1 VTDPARATTRTVTFL
16 FTDIEGSTRLELDLG
31 TARYAAV
38 RERHRELLRAA
49 FAAHGGEE
57 RSTEGDSFFVLF
69 DSARSAIR
77 AAIDGQRAL
86 AAEPWPDG
94 VTVKVRMGVHSGEA
108 LLEFGDVAGYD
119 VNRAARIAGTAWG
132 GQIVVSDAV
141 RALADGAGEAFRL
154 RGLGEHRL
162 KDLLAPERLSQV
174 VAPGLPEEFP
184 PLRSLDTR
192 PNNLPTQLTSFV
204 GRHDELEEALRLLR
218 GTRLLTLTGPGGIG
232 KTRLSLQIAAAA
244 ADDFPDGVWFVPL
257 EPVREREL
265 VAPTIARVIG
275 VTDKANRPVL
285 DGIAEAL
292 GSGRVLFVLDNFE
305 QAIDAAPIIPEMLAR
320 SAGLRILVSSRTA
333 LRVSGE
339 QEFPVPGLPTPPD
352 PSRIPELERLNLP
365 AELRTVRASTL
376 EGFESAQLF
385 VARARS
391 VRPGFELTDA
401 NAPAVAR
408 ITARLHGM
416 PLAIELAAA
425 RIKLL
430 SPEQIVDRLEGH
442 LALLTSGSRD
452 LPERQ
457 QTLRGAIAWS
467 YDLLDPGTR
476 RLLNRLAVFVGGCE
490 LELAD
495 RVCGPAS
502 ELGVDVLD
510 GVGTLIDQSLLRV
523 SEADDA
529 QRYLM
534 FDAIREYASEMLT
547 TSGECDDIEERRS
560 RAFLDLAE
568 EAAPQLRGADQRR
581 WLDRLEREHDN
592 LRATLMW
599 ATSRPEPDLAVR
611 VAFALW
617 RFWQQRGYLNEARTR
632 LDEMRAQDWDLSP
645 VLRARLAEAR
655 GGVAYWQADQATAEA
670 CYTEALALWREI
682 GDQPEIANALYNRAY
697 ADAAWIMGGQ
707 SGDASAARE
716 MLREALQIYRDLGD
730 VEGEGN
736 ILWAMGSFNFFANE
750 MVEAESVYREALAL
764 HRAGNNRT
772 MEAWSLHM
780 LALALV
786 SQKRP
791 AEAKAAA
798 GEALAFFKEAGDVA
812 GITLVLDDLSGV
824 AIFDD
829 DLPRAGRMWG
839 AARHLQEMTGADIAA
854 FNETGF
860 GSLGYP
866 TARQVLSPEDLERY
880 AAEGA
885 AMSLDE
891 AVAYAFETFQTPAER
906 EPTGLP

>member
-1 VTDPARATTRTVTFL
+1 
-16 FTDIEGSTRLELDLG
+16 
-31 TARYAAV
+31 
-38 RERHRELLRAA
+38 
-49 FAAHGGEE
+49 
-57 RSTEGDSFFVLF
+57 
-69 DSARSAIR
+69 
-77 AAIDGQRAL
+77 
-86 AAEPWPDG
+86 
-94 VTVKVRMGVHSGEA
+94 
-108 LLEFGDVAGYD
+108 
-119 VNRAARIAGTAWG
+119 
-132 GQIVVSDAV
+132 
-141 RALADGAGEAFRL
+141 
-154 RGLGEHRL
+154 
-162 KDLLAPERLSQV
+162 
-174 VAPGLPEEFP
+174 
-184 PLRSLDTR
+184 
-192 PNNLPTQLTSFV
+192 
-204 GRHDELEEALRLLR
+204 
-218 GTRLLTLTGPGGIG
+218 
-232 KTRLSLQIAAAA
+232 
-244 ADDFPDGVWFVPL
+244 
-257 EPVREREL
+257 
-265 VAPTIARVIG
+265 
-275 VTDKANRPVL
+275 
-285 DGIAEAL
+285 
-292 GSGRVLFVLDNFE
+292 
-305 QAIDAAPIIPEMLAR
+305 
-320 SAGLRILVSSRTA
+320 
-333 LRVSGE
+333 
-339 QEFPVPGLPTPPD
+339 
-352 PSRIPELERLNLP
+352 
-365 AELRTVRASTL
+365 
-376 EGFESAQLF
+376 
-385 VARARS
+385 
-391 VRPGFELTDA
+391 
-401 NAPAVAR
+401 
-408 ITARLHGM
+408 
-416 PLAIELAAA
+416 
-425 RIKLL
+425 
-430 SPEQIVDRLEGH
+430 
-442 LALLTSGSRD
+442 
-452 LPERQ
+452 
-457 QTLRGAIAWS
+457 
-467 YDLLDPGTR
+467 
-476 RLLNRLAVFVGGCE
+476 
-490 LELAD
+490 
-495 RVCGPAS
+495 
-502 ELGVDVLD
+502 
-510 GVGTLIDQSLLRV
+510 
-523 SEADDA
+523 
-529 QRYLM
+529 
-534 FDAIREYASEMLT
+534 MLT

-824 AIFDD
+824 AVFDD